1 MSEGIKV
8 LIDTKDDTGCLIT
21 GYGYITRRIN
31 AQLYE
36 VWIESSNE
44 IYLLSPNEFTETQ
57 TKE

>member
-1 MSEGIKV
+1 MATGIKV
-8 LIDTKDDTGCLIT
+8 LIDTKDDTGYRIT

-44 IYLLSPNEFTETQ
+44 TYLLSPNEFTETQ

>member
-1 MSEGIKV
+1 MSTGIRV
-8 LIDTKDDTGCLIT
+8 LIETKDDRGRHIT

-44 IYLLSPNEFTETQ
+44 TYLLSPNEFIETQ